1 MEFNFRDSSYKS
13 KFKAK
18 GIAWRG
24 KQVQMLAIVRQQ
36 KKLL

>member
-1 MEFNFRDSSYKS
+1 MEFNFRDSSYRS

-24 KQVQMLAIVRQQ
+24 KIGVDRRSYC
-36 KKLL
+36 KS

>member
-1 MEFNFRDSSYKS
+1 MEFNFRDSSYRS

-24 KQVQMLAIVRQQ
+24 KIGIDI
-36 KKLL
+36 